1 MQMKFRQV
9 SISAVVAAAL
19 LTAAGAVGSAE
30 SSDPLH
36 GTWKLNA
43 AKSQFTPGPA
53 PKATSIKYEAAGDG
67 LKVIVETESDKGKG
81 HWEYTAS
88 FDGKDYPV
96 TGNPESDAVSL
107 KRIDKATSQATL
119 KKGGKAITTNTRVV
133 SADGKTLTI
142 TVKGTD
148 AQGKAVDNV
157 QVYEKQ

>member
-1 MQMKFRQV
+1 MHSRIQQA
-9 SISAVVAAAL
+9 SLSAVIAAAL
-19 LTAAGAVGSAE
+19 LTAAGGVGSAE

-43 AKSQFTPGPA
+43 AKSKFTPGPA
-53 PKATSIKYEAAGDG
+53 PKATSIKYEAAGEG
-67 LKVIVETESDKGKG
+67 LKVIVDTESDKGKG
-81 HWEYTAS
+81 HWEYTAN

-96 TGNPESDAVSL
+96 TGSPDTDAVSL
-107 KRIDKATSQATL
+107 KRIDKASTQATL
-119 KKGGKAITTNTRVV
+119 KKGGKTMTTNTRVV